1 MRQRNKKNAM
11 IKKIAVMF
19 AAVVLVV
26 AATIGGTLAWL
37 TATSDTVTN
46 TFTVGDINIKL
57 DEKDI
62 DDSTADADRDTANA
76 YKIIPGGTSE
86 KDPTVTVLKGS
97 EKCYV
102 YVTVENQL
110 VLGNTVVGSLNIETN
125 DWVQVA
131 TSGNKTLYRYK
142 EIVDALSAEQKLT
155 AVFTTVTYSSSITKE
170 NIETLKDKK
179 IVINAYAHQS
189 EYTDQATADAE
200 AKIWA
205 DIN

>member
-57 DEKDI
+57 DEEDV
-62 DDSTADADRDTANA
+62 DNSTADADRDTANA

-86 KDPTVTVLKGS
+86 KDPTVTVHKGS

-110 VLGNTVVGSLNIETN
+110 VLETTVVGSLDISS
-125 DWVQVA
+125 DWERIA

-142 EIVDALSAEQKLT
+142 EIVDASSSAVELPE
-155 AVFTTVTYSSSITKE
+155 VFTTVKYSESITKE
-170 NIETLKDKK
+170 DIKDLTGKK
-179 IVINAYAHQS
+179 IIVNAYAHQS
-189 EYTDQATADAE
+189 EYTNQATADAE
-200 AKIWA
+200 AKTWA
-205 DIN
+205 GIN